1 MLFPPSLRKRSEPG
15 QPPGV
20 SRWLLGLA
28 VAVLLL
34 IVGATVAQLMG
45 LRAATLA
52 ETEHQ
57 LTRLDMVFAEQ
68 TGRAVE
74 TVDFILTNAVES
86 LDPVRGQPPPDMPV
100 VTGALQRRVAGVRQL
115 LGIALTDRDGR
126 LRLETRP
133 GLLPENTDVVG
144 RALAVHAASPASSLR
159 ISEPVRLADGRWTT
173 LLTKRV
179 SGPLGTFEGV
189 AIAFLNLAYFEDFF
203 RAVELDAK
211 GAIVLHHR
219 DGTVLARFPHVE
231 SAVGTSFAK
240 LPPFTDVLANRLAGS
255 VFMISPVDGSLRLV
269 AIRALK
275 AFPLAINVSVDVDE
289 VLADWWRETVTF
301 AAAAGLASLT
311 IGGLLVVLSRRSR
324 EVERLLIE
332 YARTREEAVSANRR
346 LVEQMAERERA
357 ARALRQAQ
365 RMEAVGQLTG
375 GVAHEFNNL
384 LTVVLGNIDLMR
396 GDLMRGDLM
405 RGDLMR
411 GEASAD
417 PRAEER
423 LAAMS
428 VAAERGA
435 TLTGQL
441 LAFARRQPL
450 APRAVD
456 LNAMILGMEDLLGS
470 ALGGK
475 VRVRHGLAP
484 GLWPAMIDPA
494 QLELV
499 VLNLAINARDAMPAG
514 GVLTI
519 NTLNGQHGAPERPGD
534 PPAGDHVTIEV
545 RDTGEGMAP
554 EVLAR
559 AFEPFFTTRAPGAG
573 SGLGLSQVFGTAR
586 QSGGGVTIESAPG
599 LGTVVRVH
607 LPRAA
612 EPPLATGT
620 SPPPGA
626 ATHRACVLL
635 VDDDDAVRT
644 TTSSVLTELGYAVRS
659 AESGLQALKILAQ
672 DPTIDVILTDVV
684 MPGMSGPALARQARL
699 LHPALPILFISGYA
713 DPEGLTGEALLGRL
727 VRKPFRRAH
736 LAGQIEAALA
746 GRIPN
751 QVAISL

>member
-1 MLFPPSLRKRSEPG
+1 MLFSATPHQGVQPG

-28 VAVLLL
+28 VVVLLL
-34 IVGATVAQLMG
+34 IVGVTTAQLMR
-45 LRAATLA
+45 LRAASLA
-52 ETEHQ
+52 DTERQ

-74 TVDFILTNAVES
+74 TVDFILTNAIEGF
-86 LDPVRGQPPPDMPV
+86 DPVRGQTPPDVPV
-100 VTGALQRRVAGVRQL
+100 LTAALQRRVAGVRQL
-115 LGIALTDRDGR
+115 LGVALTDRDGR
-126 LRLETRP
+126 PRLATRP
-133 GLLPENTDVVG
+133 GLLPEPSDVVG
-144 RALAVHAASPASSLR
+144 RALAVHAASPADSLR
-159 ISEPVRLADGRWTT
+159 ISEPVRLADGKWTT
-173 LLTKRV
+173 LLTKRI
-179 SGPLGTFEGV
+179 SGPAGTFEGI

-219 DGTVLARFPHVE
+219 DGTVLARYPHVE

-240 LPPFTDVLANRLAGS
+240 LPPFTEVLANRLAGS
-255 VFMISPVDGSLRLV
+255 VFMTSPVDGSLRMV

-275 AFPLAINVSVDVDE
+275 AFPLAVNVSVDVNE
-289 VLADWWRETVTF
+289 ALVDWWRETVTF
-301 AAAAGLASLT
+301 ALAAGLASVM
-311 IGGLLVVLSRRSR
+311 IGSLLVVLARRSGQI
-324 EVERLLIE
+324 EQLLIE
-332 YARTREEAVSANRR
+332 YSRTKEEAVSANRQ
-346 LVEQMAERERA
+346 LVQQMAERERA
-357 ARALRQAQ
+357 SLALRQAQ

-384 LTVVLGNIDLMR
+384 LTVLLGNLDLMR
-396 GDLMRGDLM
+396 GVDQP
-405 RGDLMR
+405 
-411 GEASAD
+411 D

-423 LAAMS
+423 LSAMTA
-428 VAAERGA
+428 AAERGA

-441 LAFARRQPL
+441 LAFARRQSL
-450 APRAVD
+450 APRPVD

-470 ALGGK
+470 ALGS
-475 VRVRHGLAP
+475 RMTVRHTLAP
-484 GLWPAMIDPA
+484 ALWPAMIDPA

-519 NTLNGQHGAPERPGD
+519 TTSNTRQGAPERPGD

-545 RDTGEGMAP
+545 RDTGEGMTT

-586 QSGGGVTIESAPG
+586 QSGGGVTIDSTPG

-612 EPPLATGT
+612 EAPMEADAPATADPT
-620 SPPPGA
+620 
-626 ATHRACVLL
+626 THRACVLV
-635 VDDDDAVRT
+635 VDDDDAVRA
-644 TTSSVLTELGYAVRS
+644 TTSDVLAELGYAVRS
-659 AESGLQALKILAQ
+659 AGGGPQALKMLAQ
-672 DPTIDVILTDVV
+672 DPKIDVLLTDVV
-684 MPGMSGPALARQARL
+684 MPGMSGPALARHAKL

-713 DPEGLTGEALLGRL
+713 DPEGITGEALLGRL

-746 GRIPN
+746 GRSYPEM
-751 QVAISL
+751 VMP